1 LGLAGSLV
9 VGLLELFAGHGQN
22 RFYREMEEW
31 LSSVTKFSFASSDG
45 DTMPPVT
52 SELVP
57 ILNHILEQNAR
68 FDEFLDQLEN
78 SRKENDQRADK
89 MVETVLRLVERIDQS
104 DDIGSALKRVAQ
116 GQEDLVKKLT
126 SEINDGEGDNA
137 ESSVRLRG
145 IENQLIKIL
154 NEMISRDIERK

>member
-1 LGLAGSLV
+1 
-9 VGLLELFAGHGQN
+9 
-22 RFYREMEEW
+22 MEEW

-45 DTMPPVT
+45 DAMPPVT

-57 ILNHILEQNAR
+57 ILNHILEQNGR
-68 FDEFLDQLEN
+68 FGDFLDQLEN

-126 SEINDGEGDNA
+126 SELNEDKGDNA
-137 ESSVRLRG
+137 ESGVRLRG

-154 NEMISRDIERK
+154 NQMISRDIERK